1 MSIAVSGSIATDH
14 LMRFEGKFSEQL
26 LAEHLSHVSLS
37 FLVEELVLQR
47 GGVGANI
54 CFGMA
59 RLGRR
64 PVLVGAVGADFDEG
78 YRAWLEDAGVDT
90 RAVRV
95 SATAHTARFMCTTD
109 SDMAQLASFYS
120 GAMAESRDIAIADV
134 AATVGGLDLVVVGAN
149 DPAAMLRHSAQ
160 CREAGIAFAADP
172 SQQLARLNGE
182 EARELVE
189 GAEFLFTNEYEWGLL
204 QQKTGMSAERLTE
217 MVQVRVTT
225 LAEKGAEIV
234 LSGGDREQWIHVDVV
249 PDRGRVDPTGVGD
262 AFRAGFLVGLD
273 AKLSYERSA
282 QLGSYVAVKVL
293 ETVGPQAWDYDA
305 DDARE
310 RLTDAYG
317 DDVAAEIL
325 AALES

>member
-26 LAEHLSHVSLS
+26 LAEHLAHVSLS

-54 CFGMA
+54 SFGMA

-95 SATAHTARFMCTTD
+95 SQTAHTARFQCTTD
-109 SDMAQLASFYS
+109 ADMAQIASFYS
-120 GAMAESRDIAIADV
+120 GAMAESREIAIADV
-134 AATVGGLDLVVVGAN
+134 VGTVGDLELVVIGAN
-149 DPAAMLRHSAQ
+149 DPAAMALHSAQ
-160 CREAGIAFAADP
+160 CREAGIPFAADP

-182 EARELVE
+182 EARDLVE
-189 GAEFLFTNEYEWGLL
+189 GAKFLFTNEYEWGLL
-204 QQKTGMSAERLTE
+204 QQKTGVSADRLTE
-217 MVQVRVTT
+217 MVEVRVTT
-225 LAEKGAEIV
+225 LAEKGADIV
-234 LSGGDREQWIHVDVV
+234 VRDADGGARRIHVDVV

-273 AKLSYERSA
+273 AGLSYERA
-282 QLGSYVAVKVL
+282 GQLGSYVAVKVL

-305 DDARE
+305 EDARE
-310 RLTDAYG
+310 RLAEAYG
-317 DDVAAEIL
+317 ADVAAEIL
-325 AALES
+325 AAL

>member
-26 LAEHLSHVSLS
+26 LAEHLAHVSLS

-54 CFGMA
+54 SFGMG

-78 YRAWLEDAGVDT
+78 YRKWLEDAGVDT

-95 SATAHTARFMCTTD
+95 SQTAHTARFMCTTD
-109 SDMAQLASFYS
+109 SEMAQFASFYS
-120 GAMAESRDIAIADV
+120 GAMAESREIAIADV
-134 AATVGGLDLVVVGAN
+134 AATVGALDLVVVGAN
-149 DPAAMLRHSAQ
+149 DPAAMTLHSAQ
-160 CREAGIAFAADP
+160 CREAGIPFAADP

-182 EARELVE
+182 EARDLVD
-189 GAEFLFTNEYEWGLL
+189 GAKYLFTNEYEWGLL
-204 QQKTGMSAERLTE
+204 QQKTAMSADRLTE
-217 MVQVRVTT
+217 MVEVRVTT
-225 LAEKGAEIV
+225 LAEKGADIV
-234 LSGGDREQWIHVDVV
+234 ITGEDARTIHVDVV

-273 AKLSYERSA
+273 AGLTHERSA

-310 RLTDAYG
+310 RLTEAYG
-317 DDVAAEIL
+317 EDVAAEIL
-325 AALES
+325 AAL

>member
-26 LAEHLSHVSLS
+26 LAEHLEHVSLS

-54 CFGMA
+54 SFGMA

-64 PVLVGAVGADFDEG
+64 PVLVGAVGKDFDEG
-78 YRAWLEDAGVDT
+78 YRSWLEDAGVDT

-95 SATAHTARFMCTTD
+95 SQTAHTARFQCTTD
-109 SDMAQLASFYS
+109 SEMAQIASFYS
-120 GAMAESRDIAIADV
+120 GAMAESREIAIADV
-134 AATVGGLDLVVVGAN
+134 VGTVGDLELVVIGAN
-149 DPAAMLRHSAQ
+149 DPAAMALHSSQ
-160 CREAGIAFAADP
+160 CREAGIPFAADP

-182 EARELVE
+182 EARALVE
-189 GAEFLFTNEYEWGLL
+189 GAKFLFTNEYEWGLL
-204 QQKTGMSAERLTE
+204 QQKTGVSADRLTA
-217 MVQVRVTT
+217 MVEVRVTT

-234 LSGGDREQWIHVDVV
+234 VNGADGTVERIHVDVV

-273 AKLSYERSA
+273 AGLSYERA
-282 QLGSYVAVKVL
+282 GQLGSYVAVKVL

-310 RLTDAYG
+310 RLTEAYG
-317 DDVAAEIL
+317 VDAAGEIL
-325 AALES
+325 AAL

>member
-26 LAEHLSHVSLS
+26 LAEHLAHVSLS

-54 CFGMA
+54 SFGMA

-64 PVLVGAVGADFDEG
+64 PVLIGAVGKDFDEG
-78 YRAWLEDAGVDT
+78 YRAWLEDSGVDT

-95 SATAHTARFMCTTD
+95 SETAHTARFQCTTD
-109 SDMAQLASFYS
+109 AEMAQIASFYS
-120 GAMAESRDIAIADV
+120 GAMAESREIAIADV
-134 AATVGGLDLVVVGAN
+134 VGTVGALDLVVIGAN
-149 DPAAMLRHSAQ
+149 DPAAMSLHSAQ
-160 CREAGIAFAADP
+160 CREAGIPFAADP

-182 EARELVE
+182 EARALVE
-189 GAEFLFTNEYEWGLL
+189 GAKFLFTNEYEWGLL
-204 QQKTGMSAERLTE
+204 QQKTGVSAERLTE
-217 MVQVRVTT
+217 MVEVRVTT

-234 LSGGDREQWIHVDVV
+234 VNGADGEVVQRIHVDVV

-273 AKLSYERSA
+273 AGLSYERA
-282 QLGSYVAVKVL
+282 GQLGSYVAVKVL

-310 RLTDAYG
+310 RLTEAYG
-317 DDVAAEIL
+317 AEVAAEIL
-325 AALES
+325 GAL

>member
-26 LAEHLSHVSLS
+26 LAEHLAHVSLS

-54 CFGMA
+54 SFGMG

-64 PVLVGAVGADFDEG
+64 PVLVGAVGKDFDEG
-78 YRAWLEDAGVDT
+78 YRSWLEGAGVDT

-95 SATAHTARFMCTTD
+95 SETAHTARFMCTTD
-109 SDMAQLASFYS
+109 LEMAQVASFYS
-120 GAMAESRDIAIADV
+120 GAMAESREIAIADV

-149 DPAAMLRHSAQ
+149 DPAAMTLHSAQ
-160 CREAGIAFAADP
+160 CREAGIPFAADP

-182 EARELVE
+182 EARDLVE
-189 GAEFLFTNEYEWGLL
+189 GAKFLFTNEYEWGLL
-204 QQKTGMSAERLTE
+204 QQKTGLSADRLTA
-217 MVQVRVTT
+217 MVEVRVTT
-225 LAEKGAEIV
+225 LAEKGADIV
-234 LSGGDREQWIHVDVV
+234 VTGDDAAIIHVDVV

-273 AKLSYERSA
+273 AGLSYERSA

-293 ETVGPQAWDYDA
+293 ETVGPQAWNYDA

-310 RLTDAYG
+310 RLTEAYG
-317 DDVAAEIL
+317 ADVATEIL
-325 AALES
+325 AAL

>member
-54 CFGMA
+54 SFGMA
-59 RLGRR
+59 RLGGR
-64 PVLVGAVGADFDEG
+64 PVLIGAVGADFDEG
-78 YRAWLEDAGVDT
+78 YRGWLEEAGVDT

-95 SATAHTARFMCTTD
+95 SATAHTARFQCTTD
-109 SDMAQLASFYS
+109 SEMAQIASFYS
-120 GAMAESRDIAIADV
+120 GAMAESREIAIADV
-134 AATVGGLDLVVVGAN
+134 VGTVGELDLVVVGAN
-149 DPAAMLRHSAQ
+149 DPAAMTLHTAQ
-160 CREAGIAFAADP
+160 CREAGIPFAADP
-172 SQQLARLNGE
+172 SQQLARLDGE
-182 EARELVE
+182 QARELVE
-189 GAEFLFTNEYEWGLL
+189 GAKFLFTNEYEWGLL
-204 QQKTGMSAERLTE
+204 QQKTGVSAERLTA
-217 MVQVRVTT
+217 MVEVRVTT

-234 LSGGDREQWIHVDVV
+234 VNGADGEVEQRIHVDVV

-273 AKLSYERSA
+273 AGLSYERSG

-310 RLTDAYG
+310 RLGEAYG
-317 DDVAAEIL
+317 GTVAEEIL
-325 AALES
+325 GAL